1 MGKTFT
7 KILTGLALALLSF
20 AAHADFTDLQFGQAQ
35 IADSQWNVN
44 ACMNTTTCQIYSKN
58 PGTAY
63 KIPWTNG
70 QLSWATGDYVQ
81 FVATGNST
89 NPYNAIQYTSA
100 GVQKA
105 VMGTGHIINMGTD
118 YFFFVG
124 NDNNTGQLF
133 SMTQG
138 FANTTG
144 LSWTGTRNPTVSE
157 VNALSVGGSTT
168 PLAAGQTAAP
178 SAPTP
183 NPTAVTSSIITT
195 VTPTSSNSP
204 SGEGATKAVD
214 GTSSSKYLNFD
225 RANAGFTITLNAG
238 KVINGVKFT
247 TANDFVPRDPT
258 KFTLF
263 GSNDGRTWTEITANQ
278 STTLENV
285 SGRFTQTSMITI
297 NNTNPYVYYF
307 ITFPS
312 IKAIDTYGSVAG
324 CRSALGTLAC
334 DSMQIGEVTY
344 YYDSNNTATSTS
356 TLVGSIANPGTA
368 GATSSMNTSPTVV
381 STAPGTDIVT
391 TATSPGTTTSA
402 TTVTRGATV
411 TSSVT
416 TDTRDRQPKV
426 LNINRN
432 ITVTDTTPVTTTV
445 VQTTPVT
452 TTTTTTPV
460 TVTTWSDGTTT
471 TANGT
476 PVVTVTVT
484 DSVVTTATTA
494 DDVQITSTDRVYA
507 TRIDQFDRLSEANT
521 RENLLLTSDPL
532 SRHRVYDSEIKIMG
546 ANVNDRTAFTVQTS
560 GHRSNVQDGYGV
572 SSDRYVLGLA
582 HRVRTDLLV
591 GAQISQSRI
600 NLSGNASTGLLD
612 KNAVNVYSLW
622 SKDDWLV
629 KTDLGLAR
637 NIYNTSHTLAELDLA
652 NSARASGSDAW
663 LAVRTYTP
671 AKNGL
676 RLFAGA
682 RKEQNRRDYAVDSGS
697 ALSAVDY
704 NKINAV
710 SDTTEVGVRL
720 DHYATTKLN
729 IYAEYAQNNR
739 QISTSKLGLSYL
751 SGPHTSIQIGATQQ
765 RQNGQQFNGAL
776 AEVRISF

>member
-1 MGKTFT
+1 MGKSIT
-7 KILTGLALALLSF
+7 KFLTSLAVAFSSF

-35 IADSQWNVN
+35 IADSQWNVSS
-44 ACMNTTTCQIYSKN
+44 CMNTTTCQIYSKN

-70 QLSWATGDYVQ
+70 QLSWSTGDYVK
-81 FVATGNST
+81 FVATGNVT

-138 FANTTG
+138 FANTAG

-178 SAPTP
+178 AAPTP

-204 SGEGATKAVD
+204 ASEGAAKAVD

-258 KFTLF
+258 KFTLY
-263 GSNDGRTWTEITANQ
+263 GSNDGHTWTEITANQ

-285 SGRFTQTSMITI
+285 SGRYTQTGMITI
-297 NNTNPYVYYF
+297 NNTNPYVFYF

-324 CRSALGTLAC
+324 CRSAMGTLAC

-381 STAPGTDIVT
+381 STAPGSDIVT
-391 TATSPGTTTSA
+391 TTSTPGSTTTA
-402 TTVTRGATV
+402 TTVTRGTTATA
-411 TSSVT
+411 SVT

-452 TTTTTTPV
+452 VTTTTTPV

-471 TANGT
+471 TTNGT

-484 DSVVTTATTA
+484 DNVVTTSTTA
-494 DDVQITSTDRVYA
+494 DDVQVTSTDRLYS
-507 TRIDQFDRLSEANT
+507 TRIDQFDRLAEANT
-521 RENLLLTSDPL
+521 RENLALASDPL
-532 SRHRVYDSEIKIMG
+532 GRHRVYDSEIKLMG
-546 ANVNDRTAFTVQTS
+546 ANVNERTVFTVQ
-560 GHRSNVQDGYGV
+560 GSNQNSSVQDGYALT
-572 SSDRYVLGLA
+572 SNRFVLGLA
-582 HRVRTDLLV
+582 HRLRTDLLI
-591 GAQISQSRI
+591 GAQYSQSRI
-600 NLSGNASTGLLD
+600 QLGGNASSGLLD
-612 KNAVNVYSLW
+612 KNAINLYSLW
-622 SKDDWLV
+622 TKNDWLV
-629 KTDLGLAR
+629 KGDLGYAQ
-637 NIYNTSHTLAELDLA
+637 NDYNTTHALNELGLS
-652 NSARASGSDAW
+652 NSARASGNDVWA
-663 LAVRTYTP
+663 AVRAYTP
-671 AKNGL
+671 AVKGF

-682 RKEQNRRDYAVDSGS
+682 RREHNRRDYAVDAGS
-697 ALSAVDY
+697 ELSAVDY
-704 NKINAV
+704 AAVNAV
-710 SDTTEVGVRL
+710 NNTTEAGVRL
-720 DHYATTKLN
+720 DHYVNDKVN

-751 SGPHTSIQIGATQQ
+751 SGPHSSIQIGATQQ
-765 RQNGQQFNGAL
+765 RQNGQQFNGAV
-776 AEVRISF
+776 AEVRLLF